1 MSKQQPEKMKLTS
14 MDISEEKREQLK
26 SMFPEVFSEGKLDFD
41 QLKRTLGSWVEPAKE
56 RFGLQWPGK
65 ADCMRDRSP
74 NCVNQVLAYLG
85 NGFPVV
91 RLSPPN
97 FG

>member
-1 MSKQQPEKMKLTS
+1 MVECMNKHFEWDEAKNAINQEKHGFS
-14 MDISEEKREQLK
+14 FEQ
-26 SMFPEVFSEGKLDFD
+26 
-41 QLKRTLGSWVEPAKE
+41 
-56 RFGLQWPGK
+56 
-65 ADCMRDRSP
+65 RDRSP